1 MRFKVTT
8 GPASEPISTA
18 EAKTQLR
25 IDGSSEDT
33 LIGEYIKAARGLLE
47 RQMRRAF
54 ITQTITLKLDKFP
67 TDDGKP
73 RKSLEQGFGGNGTIL
88 LPRSPAIAITSVQY
102 VDTNGATQ
110 TLSSSLYEVDTTS
123 EPARLHPAYDEDWPD
138 TREIENAVTVTYT
151 AGYGAA
157 SDVPEELRLAIRLL
171 VGVYFEQREA
181 ISTMN
186 WQEVPL
192 GLQALVAA
200 YTVPEIY

>member
-102 VDTNGATQ
+102 VDTNGFRKPSSAT
-110 TLSSSLYEVDTTS
+110 L
-123 EPARLHPAYDEDWPD
+123 
-138 TREIENAVTVTYT
+138 
-151 AGYGAA
+151 
-157 SDVPEELRLAIRLL
+157 
-171 VGVYFEQREA
+171 
-181 ISTMN
+181 
-186 WQEVPL
+186 
-192 GLQALVAA
+192 
-200 YTVPEIY
+200 

>member
-1 MRFKVTT
+1 M
-8 GPASEPISTA
+8 
-18 EAKTQLR
+18 
-25 IDGSSEDT
+25 
-33 LIGEYIKAARGLLE
+33 
-47 RQMRRAF
+47 
-54 ITQTITLKLDKFP
+54 
-67 TDDGKP
+67 
-73 RKSLEQGFGGNGTIL
+73 
-88 LPRSPAIAITSVQY
+88 
-102 VDTNGATQ
+102 
-110 TLSSSLYEVDTTS
+110 
-123 EPARLHPAYDEDWPD
+123 
-138 TREIENAVTVTYT
+138 TVTYT